1 MSEYLGHDF
10 VYSYKACSSDVAVP
24 NMDEGHVRK
33 TLAHTLSHTRNNN
46 VEFIL
51 KDLHT
56 IGDKPEQVFRWV
68 EILRE
73 EIARIYG

>member
-1 MSEYLGHDF
+1 M
-10 VYSYKACSSDVAVP
+10 
-24 NMDEGHVRK
+24 
-33 TLAHTLSHTRNNN
+33 AHTLSHTRNNN

-73 EIARIYG
+73 EIAKIYG